1 MRVPR
6 PNFSNPRKDASTSV
20 NQLRFS
26 VRSVA
31 FLSILLALSVVLAAC
46 SSGEEDGGGGGGGNG
61 GGGGTATVEN
71 GEVAI
76 SADNLEFDVSTIEA
90 PAGEEFTINFTNLE
104 SQPHNV
110 ALYVEEGG
118 DTIVEGEIVTGP
130 DGTDQVVVPA
140 LDPGTYYFQCDV
152 HPDMNGTIV
161 VG

>member
-20 NQLRFS
+20 HQLRFS

-31 FLSILLALSVVLAAC
+31 FLSVLLALSVVLAAC
-46 SSGEEDGGGGGGGNG
+46 SSGEEDGGGDGGGNG

-71 GEVAI
+71 GEVAV

-90 PAGEEFTINFTNLE
+90 TAGEEFTITFTNLE
-104 SQPHNV
+104 PQPHNV
-110 ALYVEEGG
+110 AVYVEEGG
-118 DTIVEGEIVTGP
+118 DAIVQGEVITEP
-130 DGTDQVVVPA
+130 DQTNQIVVPA
-140 LDPGTYYFQCDV
+140 LDAGTYYFQCDL